1 MSFVTAV
8 NDDRFIA
15 FLRAHPLFA
24 VGLMLLAGYMLARA
38 AGAIRLPEITG
49 FILAGLAMGTGGLAI
64 LGKGAS
70 EELAVVTEVAL
81 GIIALTIGGELRLA
95 KLKRVYRAVGWITA
109 GQFVLTFAGVSVV
122 LILLSFPPP
131 FALLLGAVATT
142 TSPAAVIAIVQSM
155 RVRGKFVD
163 HLHGTVA
170 LGDAASIAV
179 FGIILAMVP
188 VMLGTASSAD
198 GLIWRA
204 IGDLAI
210 SVVLG
215 AVIGFLVFVTTRR
228 QPNPGEVMIL
238 TLGFL
243 FLSTALAVSLGFSPL
258 LMNMA
263 AGAAI
268 ANLSA
273 GSTRIF
279 RTLEPLT
286 PPVYALFFVI
296 AGTKLNPTLLFSP
309 DVLVLGGAFV
319 AARWVG
325 KYFGSYI
332 GAALG
337 GSEPGIRRWIGA
349 GLFAQAG
356 VALGLMLL
364 LQAAAELDQIPGLSL
379 EVVRTA
385 TNVVLLSIFVNEI
398 TGPPIAKVAITRALE
413 LEE

>member
-1 MSFVTAV
+1 MTFLSVL

-15 FLRAHPLFA
+15 FLREHPLFA
-24 VGLMLLAGYMLARA
+24 VGLMLLAGYLLARV
-38 AGAIRLPEITG
+38 AGALRLPEITG
-49 FILAGLAMGTGGLAI
+49 FILAGLLMGTGGLAI
-64 LGKGAS
+64 LGPGAS

-95 KLKRVYRAVGWITA
+95 KLKRMYRSVAWITC
-109 GQFVLTFAGVSVV
+109 GQFVLTFAGVAAV

-155 RVRGKFVD
+155 RARGKFVD

-179 FGIILAMVP
+179 FGVILAMMP
-188 VMLGTASSAD
+188 AMLGTAPAAD

-204 IGDLAI
+204 IVDLAM
-210 SVVLG
+210 SVLLG
-215 AVIGFLVFVTTRR
+215 AGIGFLVFATTRR
-228 QPNPGEVMIL
+228 QSNPGEVMIL

-243 FLSTALAVSLGFSPL
+243 FLSTSLAVSLRFSPL

-286 PPVYALFFVI
+286 PPVYALFFVV
-296 AGTKLNPTLLFSP
+296 AGTKLNPSLLFSP
-309 DVLVLGGAFV
+309 EVLVLGGAFV
-319 AARWVG
+319 VARWIG
-325 KYFGSYI
+325 KYAGAYA

-337 GSEPGIRRWIGA
+337 GSGRGIRAWIGA

-364 LQAAAELDQIPGLSL
+364 LQAAAELDQIPGLPL
-379 EVVRTA
+379 DVVRTA
-385 TNVVLLSIFVNEI
+385 TNIVLLSIFVNEI